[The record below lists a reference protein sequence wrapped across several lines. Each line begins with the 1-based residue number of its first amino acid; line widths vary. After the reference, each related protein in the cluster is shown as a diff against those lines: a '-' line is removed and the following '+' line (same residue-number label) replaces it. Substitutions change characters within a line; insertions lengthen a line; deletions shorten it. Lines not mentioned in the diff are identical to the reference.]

1 MKRAKKKPEKGSKAR
16 ILLYALFIFIVS
28 FLLVFMIGTKKN
40 KPEVNRGQKIN
51 VLITGMDNDGLRTD
65 FLMAA
70 SLDTEKKKVNAI
82 LIPENTKM
90 YVGGKYQKISAAHAL
105 FQNGRA
111 KGIKGTI
118 DAVVRLS
125 AIPFNCY
132 VEFSQ
137 NDFSELIDALGGV
150 EFDVAEDLKYIDP
163 VQDLKINI
171 KKGHHIFDGED
182 ALKLLR
188 YESYKSG
195 KSERSVVQ
203 KKFLEA
209 LVQQKFSPK
218 FIQKA
223 AEFAKNADIDTN
235 LSVKDIINYSN
246 ILLGI
251 SRDDINFFICP
262 GKSEDDYWI
271 ADTAELGKI
280 ITDVFGYDAQGIT
293 TDKIK

>member
-28 FLLVFMIGTKKN
+28 FLFVFMIGTKKN

-70 SLDTEKKKVNAI
+70 SLDTEKKKVNAL

-137 NDFSELIDALGGV
+137 NDFSELIDAFGGV

>member
-28 FLLVFMIGTKKN
+28 FLFVFMIGTKKN

-70 SLDTEKKKVNAI
+70 SLDTEKKKVNAL

-223 AEFAKNADIDTN
+223 AEFAKNANIDTN

>member
-28 FLLVFMIGTKKN
+28 FLFVFMIGTKKN

-65 FLMAA
+65 FMMAA
-70 SLDTEKKKVNAI
+70 SLDTEKKKVNAL